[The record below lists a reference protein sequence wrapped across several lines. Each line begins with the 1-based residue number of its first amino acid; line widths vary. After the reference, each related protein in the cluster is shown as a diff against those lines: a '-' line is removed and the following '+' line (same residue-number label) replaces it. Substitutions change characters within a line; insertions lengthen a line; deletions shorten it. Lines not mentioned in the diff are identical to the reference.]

1 MRAIRSAAASIT
13 HGEIAVVPAVVVGV
27 IVAVV
32 SLLVGPD
39 RGDIRVDI
47 ALASM
52 ASFLFGALLAFT
64 IVRTRERLAK
74 VHDLIAR
81 GHASLLSIYQI
92 MAVFGEEQRD
102 RDTRVSST
110 VI

>member
-1 MRAIRSAAASIT
+1 MAASIM
-13 HGEIAVVPAVVVGV
+13 HGEIAVLPALVVGV
-27 IVAVV
+27 IVAAI

-74 VHDLIAR
+74 VHDLIAK
-81 GHASLLSIYQI
+81 GHAYLLSIYQI
-92 MAVFGEEQRD
+92 MAVFGEEERD
-102 RDTRVSST
+102 RTRRL
-110 VI
+110 IDAHLIDHR